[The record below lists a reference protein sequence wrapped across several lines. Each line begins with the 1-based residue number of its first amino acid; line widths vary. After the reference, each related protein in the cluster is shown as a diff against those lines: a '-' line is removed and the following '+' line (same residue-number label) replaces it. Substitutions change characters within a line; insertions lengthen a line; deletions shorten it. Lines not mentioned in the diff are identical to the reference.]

1 MTDWKFQVRAD
12 DNTWAT
18 ELYNS
23 TGKISDAVAAQYV
36 VVVSDT
42 VGKYPID
49 VWFVAPKG
57 KEFVTK
63 ENNNT
68 DFVQIPYAT
77 KNNVLTK
84 LYANGQHLSYSTE
97 DSYAALSWD
106 GTKYGGSYHLQ
117 ITEKGVNDNLYFN
130 RQDDGSKA
138 ANCYPYLHMQES
150 STPTPKEYDVVYN
163 LTNCTV
169 SPQPEKMVDGTTYN
183 ITVTPDSGYE
193 IDDSGYVAENI
204 PSIRYYD
211 LDGQMQRGTYS
222 NGVLTV
228 TPKDVSGSITVTAK
242 AVKSDT
248 PTPTPTE
255 YDVVYN
261 LTNCTVSPKPDK
273 MTDGTTYNLTVT
285 PNDGYTIDGTPDIRY
300 SDLDAQIKHG
310 TYSNGVLTITPTDV
324 YGSITVTAKAIQ
336 ATPTPYDYG
345 AAKAYSVTKEK
356 LDAIADW
363 FYSVGTVDISKYV
376 YSLKRFFVDIP
387 KADTVTVHFGKNDTN
402 VSAQLINVDSV
413 DIDCGTINIDGTYN
427 NAVDYQSD
435 IKFYLPFVGV
445 INIEPKYVMGNTV
458 SLVYHVNTITGDC
471 VASLYVNGIEVG
483 RSSGSMA
490 YDIPFVL
497 NDVVKNDIGKT
508 SPEYLANPRPSVTIA
523 TPIYNAQYTVNNYIR
538 DTISKHHGYCE
549 FKNVTMSVGCTDTE
563 YKMINGYLESG
574 VIIA

>member
-1 MTDWKFQVRAD
+1 MTEWKFQVRAD
-12 DNTWAT
+12 DNSWAT
-18 ELYNS
+18 ELYDS
-23 TGKISDAVAAQYV
+23 SGKISDAVAAQYV
-36 VVVSDT
+36 TVATYTGNDSD
-42 VGKYPID
+42 YPID
-49 VWFVAPKG
+49 VWFVAPNG
-57 KEFVTK
+57 KEFVHK
-63 ENNNT
+63 ENNSSDYVN
-68 DFVQIPYAT
+68 IPFAT
-77 KNNVLTK
+77 KPNTRVN
-84 LYANGQHLSYSTE
+84 LYANGQHLSYTTE
-97 DSYAALSWD
+97 DAYAALYWD
-106 GTKYGGSYHLQ
+106 AEKYGGSYHLQ
-117 ITEKGVNDNLYFN
+117 ITQKGSYDCLYHTP
-130 RQDDGSKA
+130 QGDGSTA
-138 ANCYPYLHMQES
+138 AVCYPYLHMQES
-150 STPTPKEYDVVYN
+150 STPVPKEYDVVYN
-163 LTNCTV
+163 LTNCDV
-169 SPQPEKMVDGTTYN
+169 SPKPDKMTDGTTYN
-183 ITVTPDSGYE
+183 LTVTPDSGYE
-193 IDDSGYVAENI
+193 IDDSGYVSENI

-211 LDGQMQRGTYS
+211 LDGLVQRGTYS

-228 TPKDVSGSITVTAK
+228 TPRDVSGAITVRAK
-242 AVKSDT
+242 AVKSD
-248 PTPTPTE
+248 TPTPTE

-261 LTNCTVSPKPDK
+261 LTNCDVSPKPDK

-310 TYSNGVLTITPTDV
+310 TYSDGVLSITPTDV

-336 ATPTPYDYG
+336 STPTPSDYG

-458 SLVYHVNTITGDC
+458 SLVYHVNTISGDC
-471 VASLYVNGIEVG
+471 VASLYVNGIEIG

-497 NDVVKNDIGKT
+497 NDIVKNEIGKT

-523 TPIYNAQYTVNNYIR
+523 TPIYNAQYTVSNYIR
-538 DTISKHHGYCE
+538 DTISNHHGYCE
-549 FKNVTMSVGCTDTE
+549 FKNVTMSVICTDTE
-563 YKMINGYLESG
+563 YKMINDYLESG

>member
-1 MTDWKFQVRAD
+1 MTYKFQVRAD
-12 DNTWAT
+12 DNSWAT

-23 TGKISDAVAAQYV
+23 TGKISDAVSAQYV
-36 VVVSDT
+36 VVASNT
-42 VGKYPID
+42 VGQFPID
-49 VWFVAPKG
+49 VWFVAPNG

-63 ENNNT
+63 ENNYSDYVQLPFATTGNT
-68 DFVQIPYAT
+68 L
-77 KNNVLTK
+77 KK
-84 LYANGQHLSYSTE
+84 LYANGQHVSYSTE
-97 DSYAALSWD
+97 DSYAVLSWD
-106 GTKYGGSYHLQ
+106 AEKYGGSYHLQ
-117 ITEKGVNDNLYFN
+117 ITEKGVNDNLYFT
-130 RQDDGSKA
+130 RQTDGDRTA
-138 ANCYPYLHMQES
+138 DCYPYLHMQES
-150 STPTPKEYDVVYN
+150 STPVPKEYDVTYN

-169 SPQPEKMVDGTTYN
+169 TPKPDKMTDGTTYN
-183 ITVTPDSGYE
+183 LTVTPDSGYE
-193 IDDSGYVAENI
+193 IDDSGYVSENI

-211 LDGQMQRGTYS
+211 LDGLVQRGTYS

-228 TPKDVSGSITVTAK
+228 TPKDVSGAITVTAK
-242 AVKSDT
+242 AVKSE
-248 PTPTPTE
+248 TPTPTE

-261 LTNCTVSPKPDK
+261 LTNCDVSPKPEK
-273 MTDGTTYNLTVT
+273 MVDGTTYNLTVT

-336 ATPTPYDYG
+336 TTPTPSDYG
-345 AAKAYSVTKEK
+345 AAKAYSVNKEK

-387 KADTVTVHFGKNDTN
+387 KADTVKVHFGKNDSG

-413 DIDCGTINIDGTYN
+413 DIDCGTIKIDGTYN
-427 NAVDYQSD
+427 NAVDYQSN

-445 INIEPKYVMGNTV
+445 IDIEPKYVMGETV
-458 SLVYHVNTITGDC
+458 SLVYHVNTISGDC

-497 NDVVKNDIGKT
+497 NDIVKNEIGKT
-508 SPEYLANPRPSVTIA
+508 SPEYLANPTPSVTIA

-538 DTISKHHGYCE
+538 DTISNHHGYCE

>member
-1 MTDWKFQVRAD
+1 MTYKFQVRAD
-12 DNTWAT
+12 DASWAT
-18 ELYNS
+18 ELYDS
-23 TGKISDAVAAQYV
+23 SGKISDAVGAQYV
-36 VVVSDT
+36 VVASDT
-42 VGKYPID
+42 AGHFPID
-49 VWFVAPKG
+49 VWFVAPNG
-57 KEFVTK
+57 KEFVHK
-63 ENNNT
+63 ENNSS

-117 ITEKGVNDNLYFN
+117 ITDKGVNDNLWFN
-130 RQDDGSKA
+130 RDSSSGDMVA
-138 ANCYPYLHMQES
+138 DCYPYLHMQES
-150 STPTPKEYDVVYN
+150 STPVPKEYDVTYN
-163 LTNCTV
+163 LTNCDV
-169 SPQPEKMVDGTTYN
+169 SPKPEKMEDGTTYN
-183 ITVTPDSGYE
+183 LTVTPDSGYE
-193 IDDSGYVAENI
+193 IDDSGYVSENI

-211 LDGQMQRGTYS
+211 LDGLVQRGTYS

-228 TPKDVSGSITVTAK
+228 TPTNVSGAITVTAK
-242 AVKSDT
+242 AVKSET
-248 PTPTPTE
+248 PTPNE

-261 LTNCTVSPKPDK
+261 LTNCSVSPKPEK
-273 MTDGTTYNLTVT
+273 MVDGTTYNLTVT
-285 PNDGYTIDGTPDIRY
+285 PNDGYAIDGTPDIRY

-310 TYSNGVLTITPTDV
+310 TYSDGVLTITPTDV

-336 ATPTPYDYG
+336 TTPTPSDYG
-345 AAKAYSVTKEK
+345 AAKAYSVNKEK

-387 KADTVTVHFGKNDTN
+387 KADTVTVHFGKNDSG

-413 DIDCGTINIDGTYN
+413 DIDCGTIKIEGTYN

-445 INIEPKYVMGNTV
+445 INIEPKYVMGETV
-458 SLVYHVNTITGDC
+458 SLVYHVNTISGDC
-471 VASLYVNGIEVG
+471 VASLYVNDIEVG

-497 NDVVKNDIGKT
+497 NDIVKNEIGKT
-508 SPEYLANPRPSVTIA
+508 SPEYLANPTPSVTIA

-538 DTISKHHGYCE
+538 DTISNHHGYCA

-574 VIIA
+574 VYLA